1 VVSVHPPPRDR
12 VVLKSNAAGQMEESR
27 RTGLTEPALRNRKL
41 QQNAIAVLPCVNN
54 ARRKQ
59 RDYWSDGVMDIV
71 IIYRLLISSL
81 RVLTSPFAKGS
92 LYQLTDTRKLLPAIL
107 LVLIIGSPVDALD
120 WIRIAVSN
128 PNMPNLT
135 VAVAQKKN
143 FFKDENI
150 HAEIIRMNPNVA
162 ITALA
167 TGDVDYCQLFGAVVG
182 GAIAGLPVRIVAGF
196 LDNWPM
202 TLIAQPEYKSLKEL
216 KGKTLGI
223 SSFGATPDVGARMML
238 KQAGLDPEKDIKVLA
253 LGSDAARLTAL
264 KQRVVDVVVISPPA
278 DAQMEKQGYKILAR
292 AYELFSLPYLGLGTH
307 TKKIKERPEEIRR
320 TIKATIRANRFIREN
335 REEAVRTLV
344 DWGKVERDYADA
356 SYDALRNLFN
366 ADGGVPEDGLKL
378 VIDQARRNAKV
389 AREVAP
395 AEVAD
400 LAFLREAQAE
410 LGMKGR

>member
-1 VVSVHPPPRDR
+1 MIAQTIATLVM
-12 VVLKSNAAGQMEESR
+12 LFWFNAQA
-27 RTGLTEPALRNRKL
+27 
-41 QQNAIAVLPCVNN
+41 
-54 ARRKQ
+54 
-59 RDYWSDGVMDIV
+59 
-71 IIYRLLISSL
+71 
-81 RVLTSPFAKGS
+81 
-92 LYQLTDTRKLLPAIL
+92 
-107 LVLIIGSPVDALD
+107 DALD
-120 WIRIAVSN
+120 RIRIAVSN

-135 VAVAQKKN
+135 VAVAQKKS

-150 HAEIIRMNPNVA
+150 EAEIIRMNPNVA

-182 GAIAGLPVRIVAGF
+182 AAIAGLPVRIVAGF

-216 KGKTLGI
+216 KGKTIGI

-278 DAQMEKQGYKILAR
+278 DTQMEKQGYKILGR
-292 AYELFSLPYLGLGTH
+292 AYELFSFPYLGLGTH
-307 TKKIKERPEEIRR
+307 TKKMKEKPEEIRR
-320 TIKATIRANRFIREN
+320 AIKATIRANRLIREN
-335 REEAVRTLV
+335 REEAVRILV
-344 DWGKVERDYADA
+344 DWGKVERDYAYA

-366 ADGGVPEDGLKL
+366 ADGSVPEDGLKL

-389 AREVAP
+389 AREVTA

-400 LAFLREAQAE
+400 LTFLRDAQSE
-410 LGMKGR
+410 LGLKQR